1 MNQWIFKTKLHN
13 FAQERFKLYRT
24 NSNKMKKLTLLLLL
38 ACSFLN
44 AQESITIKKMNSVTL
59 GTERILKIYV
69 PESYEKNP
77 KSTYPVAI
85 IFDAE
90 YLFDVYVANS
100 KLFAA
105 QQRAPEQII
114 VGILQNQNDERSTD
128 CDFSIDTGLPNEE
141 STRFYKF
148 VREEVVNF
156 IDDNYRTALFK
167 TIVGQTL
174 TGNYTNY
181 FLLEPKPI
189 FNGFVAI
196 NPILPIS
203 MAEKLEAK
211 SQGITDNVFYY
222 ICNAKYNSDKI
233 KVEINNVNNL
243 LKLSEIE
250 KFRYK
255 FDNFENE
262 SSSATIGKAIPSAMD
277 HIFKLFGEITK
288 EEFDKNIAELS
299 PPEAIAYLEKKYVEI
314 EYLYGSNVKIREKD
328 IFRIEPIIIDKENG
342 DYLEE
347 YGKMIMR
354 LYPESPIGDYYIGL
368 YYETGYDYKKALKH
382 YKNGYAK
389 ITTDNPNADAY
400 YANIERVLEKQ
411 RAQKLGLP
419 TEEETTGETPAET
432 TDQPKEE
439 PKEE

>member
-1 MNQWIFKTKLHN
+1 LNQWIFKTKLHN
-13 FAQERFKLYRT
+13 FAQERFILYRT

-38 ACSFLN
+38 VCSFLN
-44 AQESITIKKMNSVTL
+44 AQESITIKKINSANL

-77 KSTYPVAI
+77 KNTYPVAI

-114 VGILQNQNDERSTD
+114 VGIMQNQNEERSTD

-141 STRFYKF
+141 STRFYRF
-148 VREEVVNF
+148 VREELVNF
-156 IDDNYRTALFK
+156 IEDNYRTALFK

-181 FLLEPKPI
+181 FLIEPKPI
-189 FNGFVAI
+189 FSAFVSI
-196 NPILPIS
+196 NPVLPIS

-211 SQGITDNVFYY
+211 SQSLTEDVFYY
-222 ICNAKYNSDKI
+222 LCNGKYNTDKI
-233 KVEINNVNNL
+233 KTEINNVNNL

-255 FDNFENE
+255 YDNFEHE
-262 SSSATIGKAIPSAMD
+262 SSTAAIGKAIPGAMD
-277 HIFKLFGEITK
+277 HIFKLFSEISK
-288 EEFDKNIAELS
+288 EEFDTKIADLS
-299 PPEAIAYLEKKYVEI
+299 PAEAIAYLEKKYVEI

-328 IFRIEPIIIDKENG
+328 IFRVEPIIIDKENG

-354 LYPESPIGDYYIGL
+354 MYPASPIGDYYIGL

-389 ITTDNPNADAY
+389 ITSDNPNGDAY

-419 TEEETTGETPAET
+419 AEEEVPAET
-432 TDQPKEE
+432 PEETKEE
-439 PKEE
+439 